1 LGVKDKFVVL
11 YAGALGQ
18 ANDIDTILR
27 AAGRLKG
34 EAGIPPRP
42 VR

>member
-1 LGVKDKFVVL
+1 MINSLCL

-27 AAGRLKG
+27 AAERLNN
-34 EAGIPPRP
+34 EDEDSFCVIR
-42 VR
+42 